1 MMKRRDKLMVIRDM
15 LGIIRERRNSILP
28 TPLQRASNL
37 STERFNEYLAE
48 LLAKGLV
55 REMVG
60 PDAKTFITLT
70 DDGFRYLEKYQKIEE
85 FIEEF
90 GL

>member
-1 MMKRRDKLMVIRDM
+1 MKRRDKLTVIRDI
-15 LGIIRERRNSILP
+15 LGIVRERRNSILP

-37 STERFNEYLAE
+37 STERFNEYLSE

-55 REMVG
+55 RETVG
-60 PDAKTFITLT
+60 PDAKTFITLN